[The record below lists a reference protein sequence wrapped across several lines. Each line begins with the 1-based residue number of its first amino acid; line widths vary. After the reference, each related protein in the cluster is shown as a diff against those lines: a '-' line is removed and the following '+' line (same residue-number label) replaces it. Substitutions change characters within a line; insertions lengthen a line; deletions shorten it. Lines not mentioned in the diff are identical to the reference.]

1 MPNNMIDISVIIQVN
16 NTEKYLQSCVDC
28 VIEQL
33 KMTVGTIL
41 INDGSKKTSS
51 KSRDEFAEK
60 SPIIKVLHIQNSG
73 LATTK
78 K

>member
-41 INDGSKKTSS
+41 INDGSKTTSS

>member
-41 INDGSKKTSS
+41 INDGSKNTSS
-51 KSRDEFAEK
+51 KSRDEFDEK